1 MSQASNPSLREGNLL
16 VALGSNATSKAGD
29 PADTVRAAL
38 ASLDRAPVKVVARSR
53 LYVSPFVPAGAEP
66 DVINAVALCK
76 SDLSASDL
84 LGHLHEIEAEFDR
97 ERKVRW
103 TTRTLDLDLLTM
115 DQIVLPDQSTL
126 REWVT
131 LPSKDQQTLAPETLI
146 LPHPRMHERAFVLVP
161 AADVAPDWRHPLL
174 GKTIREML
182 ADLPKSDVEAV
193 RPLET

>member
-1 MSQASNPSLREGNLL
+1 MSQASNPRLREGNFL

-38 ASLDRAPVKVVARSR
+38 ASLDQGPVRVLARSR

-66 DVINAVALCK
+66 DVVNAVALCE
-76 SDLSASDL
+76 SHLGASALLS
-84 LGHLHEIEAEFDR
+84 HLHEIEADFDR

-126 REWVT
+126 REWVK
-131 LPSKDQQTLAPETLI
+131 LPPKDQQTLAPETLI
-146 LPHPRMHERAFVLVP
+146 LPHPRMQDRAFVLVP

-174 GKTIREML
+174 EKTIREMI
-182 ADLPKSDVEAV
+182 ADLPKSDVDAM
-193 RPLET
+193 RPLEG